1 MRNKIF
7 FIFLFITYFASTDLL
22 IGSTPISNIEVLDS
36 LSKNAANKIEQF
48 ISNHNLNSVYVSIDE
63 TEGNW
68 LLAEHLLQNNKI
80 KLLTP
85 QSQSK
90 ETFPLIEIHTKELKI
105 EYSLHEN
112 SDSLFRTGKIELTA
126 FFKTKE
132 KTEII
137 DSLNFVYKDEI
148 SSSDVDFI
156 KGKYPFA
163 NPKIPE
169 REHTFLEN
177 IVEPVVIITT
187 AIITVVLLFTV
198 RSN

>member
-1 MRNKIF
+1 MRNKLF
-7 FIFLFITYFASTDLL
+7 FIFLFLTYFASLDLL
-22 IGSTPISNIEVLDS
+22 IGNTPISNIEVLDS
-36 LSKNAANKIEQF
+36 LSKNTADNINQF
-48 ISNHNLNSVYVSIDE
+48 LINHNLNSVFVSVDE

-68 LLAEHLLQNNKI
+68 LLTEHLLQNNKI

-112 SDSLFRTGKIELTA
+112 SDSLFRTGKIELSA
-126 FFKTKE
+126 FLKTKD

-137 DSLNFVYKDEI
+137 DSLNFVFEDEI
-148 SSSDVDFI
+148 SCSDVELI

-169 REHTFLEN
+169 REQTFWEN
-177 IVEPVVIITT
+177 IVEPVVVITT
-187 AIITVVLLFTV
+187 AIITLVLLFTV

>member
-1 MRNKIF
+1 MRNKPF
-7 FIFLFITYFASTDLL
+7 FIFLFITFLVSFNLL

-36 LSKNAANKIEQF
+36 LSKNAATKINQF
-48 ISNHNLNSVYVSIDE
+48 IINHKFNSVFVSVDD

-90 ETFPLIEIHTKELKI
+90 DSFPLIEIHTKELKI
-105 EYSLHEN
+105 EYSLLQN
-112 SDSLFRTGKIELTA
+112 SDSLLRTGKIELTT
-126 FFKTKE
+126 FLKTKE

-137 DSLNFVYKDEI
+137 DSLNFVFEDEI
-148 SSSDVDFI
+148 SCSDVDLI

-169 REHTFLEN
+169 REQTFWEN

>member
-7 FIFLFITYFASTDLL
+7 FIFLFINYFTSVNLL

-36 LSKNAANKIEQF
+36 LSKNTANKINQF
-48 ISNHNLNSVYVSIDE
+48 ISNHNLNSVFVSVDE

-105 EYSLHEN
+105 QYSLHEN
-112 SDSLFRTGKIELTA
+112 SDSLVRTGKIELTA
-126 FFKTKE
+126 FFKTKD

-137 DSLNFVYKDEI
+137 DSLNFVFEDEI
-148 SSSDVDFI
+148 SCSDVDFI

-169 REHTFLEN
+169 REQTVWEK
-177 IVEPVVIITT
+177 IVEPVVVIST
-187 AIITVVLLFTV
+187 AIITLVLLFTV

>member
-1 MRNKIF
+1 MRNKLF
-7 FIFLFITYFASTDLL
+7 FIFLFLTYFASLDLL
-22 IGSTPISNIEVLDS
+22 IGNTPISNIEVLDS
-36 LSKNAANKIEQF
+36 LSKNTADNINQF
-48 ISNHNLNSVYVSIDE
+48 LINHNLNSVFVSVDE

-68 LLAEHLLQNNKI
+68 LLTEHLLQNNKI

-85 QSQSK
+85 QSQNK

-126 FFKTKE
+126 FFKSKE

-169 REHTFLEN
+169 REHTFWEN
-177 IVEPVVIITT
+177 IVEQVVIITT

>member
-1 MRNKIF
+1 MRNKPF
-7 FIFLFITYFASTDLL
+7 FIFLFLTYFNSFNLL

-36 LSKNAANKIEQF
+36 LSKNATDKINQF
-48 ISNHNLNSVYVSIDE
+48 LINHNLNSVFVSVDE

-68 LLAEHLLQNNKI
+68 LLTEHLFQNNKI

-85 QSQSK
+85 QTHNK

-112 SDSLFRTGKIELTA
+112 SDSLNRTGKIELTA
-126 FFKTKE
+126 FLKTKE

-137 DSLNFVYKDEI
+137 DSLNFVYNDKI
-148 SSSDVDFI
+148 SCLDADLI

-169 REHTFLEN
+169 REHTFWEN

>member
-7 FIFLFITYFASTDLL
+7 FIFLFITYFASIDLL

-36 LSKNAANKIEQF
+36 LSKNTADNINQF
-48 ISNHNLNSVYVSIDE
+48 LINHNLNSVFVLVDE

-68 LLAEHLLQNNKI
+68 LLTEHLLQNNKI

-85 QSQSK
+85 QSQNK

-105 EYSLHEN
+105 QYSLHEN
-112 SDSLFRTGKIELTA
+112 SDSLVRTGKIELTA
-126 FFKTKE
+126 FLKTKD

-137 DSLNFVYKDEI
+137 DSLNFVFEDEI
-148 SSSDVDFI
+148 SCSDVDFI
-156 KGKYPFA
+156 KGKYPFT

-169 REHTFLEN
+169 REQTFWEN
-177 IVEPVVIITT
+177 IVEPVVVITT
-187 AIITVVLLFTV
+187 AIITLVLLFTV